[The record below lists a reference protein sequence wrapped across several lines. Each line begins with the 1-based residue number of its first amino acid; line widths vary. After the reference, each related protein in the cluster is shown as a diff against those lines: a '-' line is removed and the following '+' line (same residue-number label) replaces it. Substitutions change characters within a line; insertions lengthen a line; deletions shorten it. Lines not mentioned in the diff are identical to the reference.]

1 MSKKLDALLKNY
13 NSEDVAVIHDTTTV
27 AFVTVDKNLSTED
40 KLERAFMLT
49 NTIDNAWWNNK
60 NVSKMFDGKT
70 CRSTSIGD
78 MVLVGNEKYVCEDSG
93 WRKL

>member
-13 NSEDVAVIHDTTTV
+13 GSEDVAVIHDTTTV

>member
-13 NSEDVAVIHDTTTV
+13 SSEDVDVIHDTTTV

-70 CRSTSIGD
+70 CRSTSVGD
-78 MVLVGNEKYVCEDSG
+78 MVLVRNEKYVCEDSG

>member
-13 NSEDVAVIHDTTTV
+13 GSEDVAVIHDTTTV

-70 CRSTSIGD
+70 CRSTSVGD

>member
-1 MSKKLDALLKNY
+1 
-13 NSEDVAVIHDTTTV
+13 
-27 AFVTVDKNLSTED
+27 
-40 KLERAFMLT
+40 LERAFMLT